1 MNPFWENMCRI
12 ILQKEL
18 SMEES
23 QKHFFNFTEPHC
35 NFFGIQWYFLRKK
48 RVNVCVTDDTILN
61 NIYLDHIGETKYE
74 ALLS

>member
-1 MNPFWENMCRI
+1 MIF
-12 ILQKEL
+12 
-18 SMEES
+18 
-23 QKHFFNFTEPHC
+23 
-35 NFFGIQWYFLRKK
+35 FLRKK